1 MYWRSLEDFLEKFKI
16 PIAQMITTIPCSPKE
31 IFEFLY
37 ASNVPKVLFKMY
49 LGTLLKNGRFVFPIQ
64 K

>member
-1 MYWRSLEDFLEKFKI
+1 MYSRSLEDFHEKFKI
-16 PIAQMITTIPCSPKE
+16 PITQMTTTIPCSPKE

-37 ASNVPKVLFKMY
+37 ASDVPKVLFKMY